1 MESFAMSFV
10 SMLLALGVVI
20 VIAWFALRLL
30 RDRLQP
36 RVKAGSTGPDD
47 TLRFVRALPVGA
59 KERVV
64 IVEYRGTRWMLGVTA
79 GGISTIA
86 QWPADADAGA
96 TVPPSRGDDAI
107 AR

>member
-64 IVEYRGTRWMLGVTA
+64 IVEHRGTRWMLGVTA

-86 QWPADADAGA
+86 QWPTDADAGA

>member
-1 MESFAMSFV
+1 MESFVMSFV

-20 VIAWFALRLL
+20 AIAWFALRLL

-36 RVKAGSTGPDD
+36 RVKAGTAGPDES
-47 TLRFVRALPVGA
+47 LRFVRALPVGA

-64 IVEYRGTRWMLGVTA
+64 IIEHRGTRWMLGVTA
-79 GGISTIA
+79 GGINTIA
-86 QWPADADAGA
+86 QWPADAAA
-96 TVPPSRGDDAI
+96 PSSAAALPGDDAA